1 MDYTLVVKKIL
12 IGVDEAGRGPLAGPV
27 AVGIVAVPHGFNIKK
42 AFPGVGDSKALTEK
56 KREELYAVAVQLKKA
71 GTITFCV
78 RFAGAAVIDSK
89 GISHAVKKSV
99 WNGVQTLAPQAD
111 AAHVLLDGLLSAP
124 PEYSQET
131 IIKGDATEPVI
142 SLASI
147 IAKVSRDR
155 LMCKL
160 AKQYP
165 EYGFNIHKGYGTK
178 QHRDIIARIGISE
191 VHRKTYCH
199 L

>member
-1 MDYTLVVKKIL
+1 MKKIL

-27 AVGIVAVPHGFNIKK
+27 AVGIVAVPKRFNIRK

-56 KREELYAVAVQLKKA
+56 KREELYEVAVGLKKA

-78 RFAGAAVIDSK
+78 RFASASVIDSI
-89 GISHAVKKSV
+89 GISKAVRKSV
-99 WNGVQTLAPQAD
+99 WSGVLKLAPEAD
-111 AAHVLLDGLLSAP
+111 TAHVLLDGLLSAP
-124 PEYSQET
+124 PEYLQKT

-155 LMCKL
+155 LMHRL
-160 AKQYP
+160 AKEYP
-165 EYGFNIHKGYGTK
+165 EYGFEVHKGYGTK
-178 QHRDIIARIGISE
+178 KHLDAISKFGLSEIHRR
-191 VHRKTYCH
+191 TYCH
-199 L
+199 F